1 MNEVRASESE
11 SESVP
16 ASPTPKIR
24 RQRIRQR
31 RTIALALSV
40 VLGTTLL
47 VWGADWLARLGA
59 QSLLSSSIAEY
70 TGSRDSPTVRIRGN
84 FFLPQVIRGRY
95 DHVEVAM
102 DSISDGPLRLE
113 SLTADLYGVH
123 LPFHDILVGH
133 SNSVLIDRTH
143 EAALLR
149 WEDLNSYLQ
158 FTGRTARIEPT
169 GDGKVLLTATTSV
182 LGSSVSASAE
192 AELSAQDGGIAV
204 QPRRLQTQSPIDSAS
219 ELLLGQRFTFIVPLD
234 PLPFGQVITEIGVRD
249 DGLLVQAEGV
259 NVVIVP

>member
-1 MNEVRASESE
+1 MNEVRQ

-16 ASPTPKIR
+16 HTPKIG
-24 RQRIRQR
+24 RQRIRTR

-47 VWGADWLARLGA
+47 VGGADWLARLGA
-59 QSLLSSSIAEY
+59 QSLLSSSIADY
-70 TGSRDSPTVRIRGN
+70 TGSRESPTVQIHGT

-102 DSISDGPLRLE
+102 DSVSDGPLRLE

-123 LPFHDILVGH
+123 LPFHDILVRQ

-149 WEDLNSYLQ
+149 WEDLNSYLE
-158 FTGRTARIEPT
+158 FTGRTVRIEPS
-169 GDGKVLLTATTSV
+169 GEGQVLLTATTSV
-182 LGSSVSASAE
+182 LGQSVSASAE
-192 AELSAQDGGIAV
+192 ADLSAEDGGIAIS
-204 QPRRLQTQSPIDSAS
+204 PRKLKTQSPIDSAS
-219 ELLLGQRFTFIVPLD
+219 ELLLGRRFTFIVPLD
-234 PLPFGQVITEIGVRD
+234 PLPFGQIITGIGVRD
-249 DGLLVQAEGV
+249 DGLLVQAEGAD
-259 NVVIVP
+259 VVVVP